1 MEAMVERIK
10 SIQSKKEELENI
22 KKQIANKRTA
32 FEREIEKMRKEF
44 EDSLEPLKENSNRT
58 FEEFNLLASNKVC
71 VSLGNLVTQL
81 SSLTGIS
88 TSDMGISIRTNV
100 AYWGKYKLETIAALM
115 NSSPSSLRCIGCSD
129 KDNSLRLILY
139 ADKSISCWDEKQ
151 AFCYDMTF
159 KLNLEELQSD
169 GISLL
174 EHCSVKVG
182 YDDFAE
188 DYFTTLVI
196 DKNIGGLNCNFSLG
210 SIVQDDVTN
219 GFKDS
224 WFPSDLLRQAIIN
237 CVEKPIVENKIILK
251 PKTK

>member
-1 MEAMVERIK
+1 MEATVERIK

-22 KKQIANKRTA
+22 KKQIDNKRTA

-88 TSDMGISIRTNV
+88 TLDMGISIYTNV
-100 AYWGKYKLETIAALM
+100 GCWGKRKLETIGSVVKDDSWKLM
-115 NSSPSSLRCIGCSD
+115 
-129 KDNSLRLILY
+129 LY
-139 ADKSISCWDEKQ
+139 ADKSISCCDEKQ
-151 AFCYDMTF
+151 AFRYDMTF

-174 EHCSVKVG
+174 EHCSVKFK
-182 YDDFAE
+182 YDDWAE
-188 DYFTTLVI
+188 NYYTFLVI
-196 DKNIGGLNCNFSLG
+196 DKNIGGLSCNFSLG
-210 SIVQDDVTN
+210 SIVQDDVKN
-219 GFKDS
+219 NFEDRFKDR

-237 CVEKPIVENKIILK
+237 CVEEPIVENKIILK